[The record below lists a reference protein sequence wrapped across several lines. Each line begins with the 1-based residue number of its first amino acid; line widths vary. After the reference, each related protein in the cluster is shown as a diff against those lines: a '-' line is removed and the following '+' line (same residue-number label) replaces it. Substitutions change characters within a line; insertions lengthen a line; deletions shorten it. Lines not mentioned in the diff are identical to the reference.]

1 VATSAQQVSSAMT
14 VRSSVLSLVSAYPTY
29 VFSFVLRAI
38 LASVGLGM
46 PKARQIVLVTP
57 RQPSLVPLRKPA
69 RKPAAPTANGTVTAN
84 GTDTDTTV
92 NRFVVE
98 SCPSLKPEPGFKPS
112 WWLNSGHLQTA
123 YSVVGNFNN
132 VDRVEY
138 ERKLIRLPDG
148 GTV

>member
-1 VATSAQQVSSAMT
+1 MT
-14 VRSSVLSLVSAYPTY
+14 VRSSVLSLVSAYLTY

-38 LASVGLGM
+38 LASIGLGM

-69 RKPAAPTANGTVTAN
+69 RKLEASTANGTV
-84 GTDTDTTV
+84 TDTTV

-132 VDRVEY
+132 VDKVEY

>member
-1 VATSAQQVSSAMT
+1 VAISIQQVPSAMT
-14 VRSSVLSLVSAYPTY
+14 VRSSVLSLVSAYLTY
-29 VFSFVLRAI
+29 LFSFVLRAI
-38 LASVGLGM
+38 LASIGLGM

-69 RKPAAPTANGTVTAN
+69 SKLEASTANGAVTE
-84 GTDTDTTV
+84 TTV

>member
-1 VATSAQQVSSAMT
+1 MP
-14 VRSSVLSLVSAYPTY
+14 VLSFVSAYLTY
-29 VFSFVLRAI
+29 IFSFALRAVLVSI
-38 LASVGLGM
+38 GLGM
-46 PKARQIVLVTP
+46 PRARQIVLVTP
-57 RQPSLVPLRKPA
+57 HRPSVVPLRKIERPS
-69 RKPAAPTANGTVTAN
+69 APTTANGTE
-84 GTDTDTTV
+84 TTV

-123 YSVVGNFNN
+123 YSVVGNFND
-132 VDRVEY
+132 VDKVEY

>member
-1 VATSAQQVSSAMT
+1 MPA
-14 VRSSVLSLVSAYPTY
+14 LSFVSAYLSY
-29 VFSFVLRAI
+29 IFSFALRAV
-38 LASVGLGM
+38 LASIGLGM
-46 PKARQIVLVTP
+46 PRARQIVLVTP
-57 RQPSLVPLRKPA
+57 HRPSVVPLRKIK
-69 RKPAAPTANGTVTAN
+69 RSSSAPTTANGTE
-84 GTDTDTTV
+84 TTV

-132 VDRVEY
+132 VDKVEY